1 MRFKLLFMAL
11 LVVLLTVFPSLSEA
25 GEVAVVEIARV
36 IDGSAPGKAGQRYVD
51 KLKADMEDELERY
64 KKSVAKDKDAAEKTA
79 RKQAELT
86 SRYRAEYARVT
97 DLVTTELRKVIAQW
111 LETNKKGVTVILPAH
126 ETLGFAK
133 GVDISNEIMVR
144 LNAVTIDFTK
154 K

>member
-1 MRFKLLFMAL
+1 MRFKALFL
-11 LVVLLTVFPSLSEA
+11 IPLVILLTVFPSLSEA

-51 KLKADMEDELERY
+51 KLKASLEDELKRY
-64 KKSVAKDKDAAEKTA
+64 KKSVAKDKDASEKTA

-86 SRYRAEYARVT
+86 SQYRAEYARVT
-97 DLVTTELRKVIAQW
+97 DLVTAELRKVIAQW
-111 LETNKKGVTVILPAH
+111 LKTNKKGVTVILPAH

-133 GVDISNEIMVR
+133 GADISKEIMAK
-144 LNAVTIDFTK
+144 LNAVTIDFIK